1 MVFVCFQKIRLLK
14 SFDLF
19 FKLFVFFKQIGIVD
33 ANLIHIFA
41 IFLRRVVIGMIG
53 DGLIMFF
60 GEGVGGLVE
69 DDRLII
75 FFFEELQKLNLLV
88 HFP

>member
-1 MVFVCFQKIRLLK
+1 
-14 SFDLF
+14 
-19 FKLFVFFKQIGIVD
+19 
-33 ANLIHIFA
+33 
-41 IFLRRVVIGMIG
+41 MIG